1 MGPNTVRQ
9 TTPRLPSVTYW
20 RRRFMALVVGMAV
33 FALLA
38 WAFSGALGASRAAG
52 DSTPHR
58 PAHGTVAGGSTASPS
73 AKPTVSPTNTIS
85 PTHQPTKSAS
95 HKPGTHKSP
104 KPSPTATHSRSPVH
118 KKTTAKHGLQ
128 PCPAGAVV
136 LSLFS
141 SQGSYATGQTP
152 QFQIDVVSTATD
164 SCAFDIGA
172 RHVVL
177 QISQGK
183 DVVWTSAQCAEGT
196 ASLVV
201 TLHRGVPT
209 IVPMTWNGRRS
220 SAGCPVPGKAASKGS
235 YTAQAIDGSLRSN
248 SIAFQLT

>member
-1 MGPNTVRQ
+1 
-9 TTPRLPSVTYW
+9 
-20 RRRFMALVVGMAV
+20 MALVVGMAV
-33 FALLA
+33 LALLA
-38 WAFSGALGASRAAG
+38 WAFSGALGTSRAAG
-52 DSTPHR
+52 DSPPHR
-58 PAHGTVAGGSTASPS
+58 PAHSTVAFGSTTSPP
-73 AKPTVSPTNTIS
+73 ATQTTTPTG
-85 PTHQPTKSAS
+85 QPTRSAS
-95 HKPGTHKSP
+95 HKPATHKSP
-104 KPSPTATHSRSPVH
+104 KPSPTAARSSRPPAVH
-118 KKTTAKHGLQ
+118 KKRTTKHGLQ

-164 SCAFDIGA
+164 SCTFDIGA

-177 QISQGK
+177 QVSQGK

-209 IVPMTWNGRRS
+209 IVPMTWNGRHS
-220 SAGCPVPGKAASKGS
+220 SAGCPVPGAAARKGS
-235 YTAQAIDGSLRSN
+235 YTAQAVDGSLRSN
-248 SIAFQLT
+248 SIEFRLT